1 MVDRAVITAL
11 TVIVLCLM
19 ACGQTP
25 AQVNNSGH
33 EAYQGGD
40 YAAALE
46 AYHLA
51 QERSPDSG
59 EPYYNSGNVIYR
71 MGEYGDSL
79 RSYDESIR
87 RTSGE
92 LRSRGFFNRGNASFQ
107 QQQYAQAVQAY
118 KEVLRMNPDDQDA
131 KHNLELALKQIPPDE
146 QDEQEQDEEQDEQ
159 EQDEQEQDEQEQDE
173 QEQDEEQDEQ
183 EQDEEQDEQ
192 EQDEEQDEQEQDEE
206 QEQEQDQPITMEQA
220 RQILES
226 VGESAQTLQ
235 ERRGQVLVSPKPPS
249 EFDW

>member
-1 MVDRAVITAL
+1 MVNRAVFGAL
-11 TVIVLCLM
+11 TVIALCLM

-33 EAYQGGD
+33 EAYLGGD
-40 YAAALE
+40 YAAALD
-46 AYHLA
+46 AYNLA
-51 QERSPDSG
+51 QEHSPDTG

-79 RSYDESIR
+79 QSYDESIR
-87 RTSGE
+87 LAGGE

-118 KEVLRMNPDDQDA
+118 MEVLRMNPDDQDA

-146 QDEQEQDEEQDEQ
+146 QEEEEEQDEQ
-159 EQDEQEQDEQEQDE
+159 EQE
-173 QEQDEEQDEQ
+173 EEQDEQ
-183 EQDEEQDEQ
+183 QDDEEEEQQQDE
-192 EQDEEQDEQEQDEE
+192 
-206 QEQEQDQPITMEQA
+206 EQEQDQPITMEQA

-235 ERRGQVLVSPKPPS
+235 ERRGQVLVSSKPPS

>member
-1 MVDRAVITAL
+1 MVNRAVIGAL

-59 EPYYNSGNVIYR
+59 APYYNSGNVIYR
-71 MGEYGDSL
+71 MGEFGDSL
-79 RSYDESIR
+79 QSYDESIR
-87 RTSGE
+87 HASGE

-118 KEVLRMNPDDQDA
+118 KEVLRIDPDDQDA

-146 QDEQEQDEEQDEQ
+146 QEEDEEQDEQ
-159 EQDEQEQDEQEQDE
+159 EQE
-173 QEQDEEQDEQ
+173 EEQDEQ
-183 EQDEEQDEQ
+183 KDDEEEEQQQDED
-192 EQDEEQDEQEQDEE
+192 
-206 QEQEQDQPITMEQA
+206 QEQDQPITMEQA